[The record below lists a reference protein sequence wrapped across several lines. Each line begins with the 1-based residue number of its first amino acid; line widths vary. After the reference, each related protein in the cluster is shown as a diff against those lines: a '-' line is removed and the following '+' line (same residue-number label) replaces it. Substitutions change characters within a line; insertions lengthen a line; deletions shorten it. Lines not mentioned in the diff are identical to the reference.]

1 MPRTT
6 SNGGLTAFLVTEA
19 HQSEK
24 GGFRFFVGI
33 LDAKGI
39 ERARVELSSD
49 EVLAALYSWIR
60 VTVMSDAKG
69 EIVPCPFGIPEKML
83 DRLFADGGLTG
94 RTIDELTR
102 EAIEFSFNEPRDTFL
117 ADLAK
122 FHGRL
127 QHSLQLV
134 DEALGHRRD
143 LDGTSGHRGGSS
155 SSIH

>member
-49 EVLAALYSWIR
+49 EVLAALYSWIG
-60 VTVMSDAKG
+60 VMSDAKG

-83 DRLFADGGLTG
+83 DRLFADGGLTW

-122 FHGRL
+122 FHERL

-134 DEALGHRRD
+134 NEALGHRRD
-143 LDGTSGHRGGSS
+143 LDGTSGNRGGSS